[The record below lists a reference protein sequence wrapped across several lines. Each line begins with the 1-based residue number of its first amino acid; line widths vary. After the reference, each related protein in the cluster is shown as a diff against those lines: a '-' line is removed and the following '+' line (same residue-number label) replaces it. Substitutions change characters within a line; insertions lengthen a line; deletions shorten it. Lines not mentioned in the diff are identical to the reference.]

1 MSRRRACRYPR
12 VSRTATI
19 ELRQGDSHA
28 RSDRDLAAEPRQ
40 RQRDGHHEVTFPELV
55 RAHHLWETSTDAA
68 TGEARLTRFKQLLD
82 DFQHQSG
89 QVIDA
94 YWCHKE
100 ASAVALTRREMTKRG
115 RFGRKRK
122 IEYRLH
128 RVSDWVTGE
137 NHEIADL
144 LHDSDILGLKAAASL
159 EGVPRAVVMQW
170 LLLVD
175 SHLLGFLERYRHEPC
190 HPAVA
195 ELFAENE
202 RAELRRIED
211 YYFRA
216 GEKRARMRYVPG
228 MVTFGVVLV
237 AAAGGR
243 DRARALALRRAR
255 PHSTAVQEF
264 YAAAAAGGVGAVVS
278 VLMRMSGRGSFAID
292 HELSRWEVM
301 LVGAYRPLIGS
312 VSGIVVYFLVQTP
325 LIPIEQSGADAAVL
339 RRGRVPRGLQRA
351 VDEGGALRRDAHD
364 RRARAA
370 PERAGAAAHVDRF
383 GRRRRS

>member
-1 MSRRRACRYPR
+1 MPEA
-12 VSRTATI
+12 TAISSPT
-19 ELRQGDSHA
+19 GNGNGA
-28 RSDRDLAAEPRQ
+28 N
-40 RQRDGHHEVTFPELV
+40 EVTFPELV
-55 RAHHLWETSTDAA
+55 RAHHLWETSQDAA
-68 TGEARLTRFKQLLD
+68 TGEARLSRFKQLLD
-82 DFQHQSG
+82 AFQSASG

-100 ASAVALTRREMTKRG
+100 ASAVALTRRETTNRT
-115 RFGRKRK
+115 RFGRTRK

-144 LHDSDILGLKAAASL
+144 LHDSDILGIKAAASL

-195 ELFAENE
+195 ELFAESE

-216 GEKRARMRYVPG
+216 GEKRARMRYVQG

-237 AAAGGR
+237 AVAGAAT
-243 DRARALALRRAR
+243 ALVLSLFDALDLQSAG
-255 PHSTAVQEF
+255 VQEF
-264 YAAAAAGGVGAVVS
+264 YAAAAAGGVGAVIS
-278 VLMRMSGRGSFAID
+278 VLMRMSGRGGFAID

-312 VSGIVVYFLVQTP
+312 VSGIVIYFLVQTP
-325 LIPIEQSGADAAVL
+325 LIPIETSALTLPFFVVVAFLAGFSERWTRVVLSGAMRTIGEHGDRPSDAAPTPAPTQASDV
-339 RRGRVPRGLQRA
+339 GATEENTRVPVA
-351 VDEGGALRRDAHD
+351 
-364 RRARAA
+364 AA
-370 PERAGAAAHVDRF
+370 P
-383 GRRRRS
+383 S